1 MAQLAT
7 ELGKSQSQHVLLF
20 VWYTSTLAAY
30 FDLDLIGL
38 GCLNIDSPTN
48 ENGLIVNVL
57 CTIMKMANKC

>member
-30 FDLDLIGL
+30 FDVDLIGL
-38 GCLNIDSPTN
+38 GCFNIVSPTN
-48 ENGLIVNVL
+48 ANGPIYCAL
-57 CTIMKMANKC
+57 